1 MYIGRYITRFFD
13 FCDFFVRLVI
23 TQVDNAANKRNGRFF
38 GTGLYTEQAP
48 EFDFMFGAIAGQI
61 VNRLAF
67 LKGAFQVCRH
77 LSRRLHVRNPCTFI
91 PKGRHDISVCLGTAC
106 YVKGVETVMQA
117 LERELGIKA
126 GETTPDLQFS
136 ITPTRCLGACGIA
149 PVIAIDGEQ
158 YGNLTPEK
166 LKATLDK
173 YR

>member
-1 MYIGRYITRFFD
+1 
-13 FCDFFVRLVI
+13 
-23 TQVDNAANKRNGRFF
+23 
-38 GTGLYTEQAP
+38 
-48 EFDFMFGAIAGQI
+48 
-61 VNRLAF
+61 
-67 LKGAFQVCRH
+67 
-77 LSRRLHVRNPCTFI
+77 
-91 PKGRHDISVCLGTAC
+91 
-106 YVKGVETVMQA
+106 MQA

>member
-1 MYIGRYITRFFD
+1 MAVFTFDLEANREKIQAFRNFIDDNRSRKGVLMPVLQDAQSRFGYLPRE
-13 FCDFFVRLVI
+13 VL
-23 TQVDNAANKRNGRFF
+23 
-38 GTGLYTEQAP
+38 E
-48 EFDFMFGAIAGQI
+48 I
-61 VNRLAF
+61 VSKELRVPMSEVYGVATF
-67 LKGAFQVCRH
+67 YSQF
-77 LSRRLHVRNPCTFI
+77 TFI

-158 YGNLTPEK
+158 HGNLTPEK
-166 LKATLDK
+166 VKATLDK